1 MIFAKSLH
9 DLTECDI
16 QSLIERQVAEGI
28 FLDYKLELP
37 DNSDESKKEFLA
49 DVSSFANTSGGCLIF
64 GIREEDRIP
73 VEVVGLEINPDAEIN
88 RLENIIRDGL
98 APRVFG
104 IGIESVKLSD
114 EKYII
119 VIQIPQSYS
128 APHMVVYKNS
138 SRFFA
143 RNSAGKYQMD
153 VHELRRAFL
162 LSETVADRIRDFRIQ
177 RVARIIAG
185 ETPVP
190 LVSKDRFML
199 ILHFIPYSSFAIKQ
213 DLDLQVCTNCS
224 REYFYP
230 HTFLRFNLDGLVFF
244 LESSLVRE
252 YYQSFRSGQVEYVYC
267 GQFSKINEQPLL
279 PSKSIEDTL
288 INVSWNCLRYYQA
301 ISIEAPLF
309 VLLTLSG
316 VKGTRLELKIP
327 YPPYFNNAQFDRDPV
342 FIPEVMLDSFPATK
356 EELPNVLKPLRDAMW
371 NASGFDSSPY
381 FKEN

>member
-162 LSETVADRIRDFRIQ
+162 LSETVADRIRDFRIE

-190 LVSKDRFML
+190 LDDEGRFIL
-199 ILHFIPYSSFAIKQ
+199 VLHFIPYSSFAVKQ
-213 DLDLQVCTNCS
+213 SLDLQVCTNYA

-230 HTFLRFNLDGLVFF
+230 HTFLRFNLDGLVVS
-244 LESSLVRE
+244 LESSLGGE
-252 YYQSFRSGQVEYVYC
+252 YYQSFRSGQIEYVNC
-267 GQFSKINEQPLL
+267 EQFYTFHEQPLL
-279 PSKSIEDTL
+279 PSKSIEDT
-288 INVSWNCLRYYQA
+288 IVDVCWNCLEYFQA
-301 ISIEAPLF
+301 VMIEPPIF

-316 VKGTRLELKIP
+316 VKGTRLAVYNH
-327 YPPYFNNAQFDRDPV
+327 YPSYFSNATFDRDPV
-342 FIPEVMLDSFPATK
+342 FIPEVMLDYFPETK
-356 EELPNVLKPLRDAMW
+356 EELPKALKPLRDAMW